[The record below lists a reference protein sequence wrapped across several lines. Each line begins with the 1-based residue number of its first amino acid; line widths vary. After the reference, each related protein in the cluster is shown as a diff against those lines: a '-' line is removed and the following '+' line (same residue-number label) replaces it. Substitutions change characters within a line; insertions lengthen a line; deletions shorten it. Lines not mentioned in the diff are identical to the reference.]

1 MQMLTP
7 MVFIVAI
14 ILPFC
19 GKKKGPITFF
29 GNQNLPKFEKIK
41 WKYIDLYL
49 KALVG
54 SHNKKCFE

>member
-1 MQMLTP
+1 
-7 MVFIVAI
+7 
-14 ILPFC
+14 LPFC
-19 GKKKGPITFF
+19 EKKKGPITFF
-29 GNQNLPKFEKIK
+29 GNQNLPDFEKIK